1 MLLFIK
7 FMEGLQQGQENVQCV
22 KVAQVMSAENEKL
35 NAAAEQL
42 EDIRRQ
48 KEITRKKLQK

>member
-1 MLLFIK
+1 
-7 FMEGLQQGQENVQCV
+7 MEGLQQGQENVQRV